1 MIEMVFF
8 DAGDTIL
15 HPHPSFAEL
24 FSEVCSERG
33 VVVTPQRVQQVQESV
48 APHLIEFAARSGLEH
63 WSFSSE
69 TSRAF
74 WSLVYDGFLRELGIT
89 DEVLSKALLDRFSDK
104 ASYMLFDDV
113 VTTLHELSDAG
124 YRLGLISNFEQW
136 LEERLIELEV
146 GHLFDTS
153 VISGHVRIE
162 KPDPRIYELALEQ
175 SGVEPS
181 RSVHVGDSLS
191 MDVEPAASV
200 GMVTVLLD
208 RAGRYPECPGI
219 RIDSLKELPSVVSK
233 L

>member
-1 MIEMVFF
+1 MVFF

-24 FSEVCSERG
+24 FSQVCAERG
-33 VVVTPQRVQQVQESV
+33 IDVPPARVQEVQESV
-48 APHLIEFAARSGLEH
+48 APHLIEFATQAGFEH
-63 WSFSSE
+63 WSFSAE
-69 TSRAF
+69 TSQSF
-74 WSLVYDGFLRELGIT
+74 WRLVYQGFLKELGFT
-89 DEVLSKALLDRFSDK
+89 DEELREALLERFSDK
-104 ASYMLFDDV
+104 ASYMLFDDALS
-113 VTTLHELSDAG
+113 TLHELRDAG

-153 VISGHVRIE
+153 VISGYVRIE

-175 SGVEPS
+175 SGVDAS
-181 RSVHVGDSLS
+181 RAVHVGDSVS

-200 GMVTVLLD
+200 GITTVLLD
-208 RAGRYPECPGI
+208 RTGRYPDVPGI